1 MEIPDEI
8 MRPDETVNADQKLP
22 FTDPRKEAVEK
33 TEISQEQDDVI
44 RSLLTCISKDRLA
57 DFHNALVLFFGE
69 DIGKELYQEAKTV
82 LRMQSVV

>member
-1 MEIPDEI
+1 
-8 MRPDETVNADQKLP
+8 MRNQKLP

-69 DIGKELYQEAKTV
+69 DIGKELYQEDKKQFCV
-82 LRMQSVV
+82 CNLSCKSDCDQ